1 MFASSKT
8 GSMMAGV
15 GIGMALGAAAGMAGS
30 KMMTKSGRRAC
41 RRNAAKCM
49 KTVEDMIG
57 GVSSMMK

>member
-30 KMMTKSGRRAC
+30 KMMTKSVPPQRRQMHENRGGYD
-41 RRNAAKCM
+41 RRSFFND
-49 KTVEDMIG
+49 E
-57 GVSSMMK
+57 VSER

>member
-15 GIGMALGAAAGMAGS
+15 GIGAAAGMAGS

-49 KTVEDMIG
+49 KTVEDMID